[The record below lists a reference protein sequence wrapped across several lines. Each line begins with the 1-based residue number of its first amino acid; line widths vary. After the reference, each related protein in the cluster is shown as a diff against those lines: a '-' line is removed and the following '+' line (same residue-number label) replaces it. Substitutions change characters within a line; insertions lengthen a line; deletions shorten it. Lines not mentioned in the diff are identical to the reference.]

1 MTKKRQVQRNKTNP
15 FLMDLTIPVGGKPVA
30 IGNLEKT
37 IGKNNEVS
45 IIDKVSG
52 EDLGTSVSVFR
63 KVDKEQFVKIFSK
76 NIGHMLNLTAA
87 GNKAIVMVIWTVQ
100 NGINKDK
107 VTLDKYQL
115 EHFLNYHK
123 TTKMST
129 QTLLR
134 GLRELVNNKI
144 LAMAERPGEYWINP
158 DFCFSGN
165 RITFIESLI
174 RECAVDIPKQRE
186 VGFTPK
192 VPMRINNDEIEKLEQ
207 DSKVELVEKTDERC
221 DDTTDMFEVDNFIKN
236 D

>member
-1 MTKKRQVQRNKTNP
+1 MTNRKKVQRNKTNP
-15 FLMDLTIPVGGKPVA
+15 FLMDLTIPVGGKPVS

-174 RECAVDIPKQRE
+174 REGAVDVPKQRE
-186 VGFTPK
+186 VGYTPK
-192 VPMRINNDEIEKLEQ
+192 TSMRLNNEEIEKLEKE
-207 DSKVELVEKTDERC
+207 SKVEFVEKTDERC
-221 DDTTDMFEVDNFIKN
+221 EDTNDMFEVDNFIKGS
-236 D
+236 

>member
-174 RECAVDIPKQRE
+174 REGAVDIPKQRE

-221 DDTTDMFEVDNFIKN
+221 DDTTDMFEVDNFLKN